1 MIMGNLTYI
10 DLFAGCGGLSLGLHN
25 SGWKGLFAVEK
36 SPHAFETL
44 KHNLITK
51 KNHFKWPSWLS
62 QENHDINELIE
73 KNSKEL
79 TKLRGK
85 VTMIAGGPPCQG
97 FSIAGQRNEKD
108 SRNALIKSYVKFVSL
123 VKPEIIFFENVKG
136 FTMAFKNN
144 QSKGRKY
151 SQIVS
156 ESLTKEGYTVFGKL
170 VNFGDYGVPQKRT
183 RFILVGIR
191 NDLSTATS
199 ENVELFFDTLERNRF
214 GFLEEKN
221 LSIHTTVEEA
231 LSDLLSKNTFV
242 ETPDRKNFKS
252 TNYKRKS
259 SAYQK
264 YVRVKVD
271 RKIPDSH
278 SFAKHSPK
286 IVNRLNYIIETSSQC
301 KNLDNSVKQELGIKK
316 QVLVPLQANE
326 QSPTVTSHP
335 DDIVHYCEPRILTVR
350 EYARL
355 QSFPDSYEFKGKYTT
370 GGKLRKI
377 EVPRYTQ
384 IGNAIPPLF
393 AELAGLTIKEMFT
406 NG

>member
-1 MIMGNLTYI
+1 MIAN
-10 DLFAGCGGLSLGLHN
+10 
-25 SGWKGLFAVEK
+25 
-36 SPHAFETL
+36 
-44 KHNLITK
+44 
-51 KNHFKWPSWLS
+51 KNHFNWPDWLS

-73 KNSKEL
+73 NNSKEL
-79 TKLRGK
+79 TKLKGK

-108 SRNALIKSYVKFVSL
+108 SRNILIKSYVKFVSL

-156 ESLTKEGYTVFGKL
+156 ENLTKEGYTVYGKL
-170 VNFGDYGVPQKRT
+170 INFGDYGVPQKRT

-191 NDLSTATS
+191 NDLSTAKF
-199 ENVELFFDTLERNRF
+199 ENVKSFFDTLEQNRF
-214 GFLEEKN
+214 SFLEEKN
-221 LSIHTTVEEA
+221 LSIHTTVKEA

-252 TNYKRKS
+252 TNYKRKN

-264 YVRVKVD
+264 YARVEVD
-271 RKIPDSH
+271 NTIPDSH
-278 SFAKHSPK
+278 SFAKHSDTVVK
-286 IVNRLNYIIETSSQC
+286 RLNDIIEISNRC
-301 KNLDNSVKQELGIKK
+301 KNLDESIKHQLGIKK

-326 QSPTVTSHP
+326 QSPTITSNP
-335 DDIVHYCEPRILTVR
+335 VDIVHYCEPRILTVR

-355 QSFPDSYEFKGKYTT
+355 QSFPDSYEFKGNYTT
-370 GGKLRKI
+370 GGQLRKV

-393 AELAGLTIKEMFT
+393 AELAGITIKEMFV